1 MIISEESKNP
11 EQTIE
16 TVISDHEDEDE
27 PEKLTIVPFKSVLN
41 EQNSFINVIITSFF
55 YKKEIMSFFETEE
68 PPMQDSYRLIYELQL
83 IFDQMRKLTSPLY
96 FKKTTRERRFIDTSY
111 IKHELKY
118 QFNNK
123 CFNPNQSGNA
133 SDILNIFFNALHIY
147 FNNEENITA
156 SQTIECTDKNCLA
169 HELAYVNIAEQ
180 IYCTLCKKRGTLY
193 KYPFDGYYYAID
205 TNAILAKIYGSNDD
219 DLFLNKLFEIEKEV
233 HDESFQNNENDT
245 FICDCRKVNKI
256 NFKNNL
262 IMLKS
267 HKYFTVSLL
276 WTEPPKFEDIC
287 RIFITFPQRF
297 KNTDLFHVY
306 NDFDIKDYVMQ
317 GLIVSNNFNN
327 HVSFFINDE
336 INNESY
342 EKIEWFCCNDNET
355 KIMPSY
361 KDVIEWSLTNNFYPI
376 LLFYMYLDKDKIKE
390 AKNIEF
396 TPEQLNTYIHHC
408 TLIDHMNSITYTNY
422 KLKKEKLHPDI
433 KDIFISD
440 DGELYE
446 KINEIKQDETK
457 INKKFNFVEE
467 LEKEKEKEAMEE
479 ITHKEEEENEKESE
493 KRNIHIKRPK
503 NISKF
508 NQSKNDYLF
517 NKGIESETFRK
528 YPYKREGDWV
538 CSNCDNI
545 NNSSTFE
552 CVKCKYINMDIFARI
567 DEEKNAKSKEVK
579 KTLRNLK
586 SFKKN
591 SPPRKNFEYNQY
603 TKKCLN
609 CGNYYIKICYRCQK
623 NNNDKYKVTFSQIR
637 DENDMDQVKFIYN
650 RDNRT
655 IKNQKKIKEK
665 EINELVKEWEC
676 KYCRKVNSSKNTF
689 CVNCKF
695 NK

>member
-1 MIISEESKNP
+1 M
-11 EQTIE
+11 
-16 TVISDHEDEDE
+16 
-27 PEKLTIVPFKSVLN
+27 
-41 EQNSFINVIITSFF
+41 
-55 YKKEIMSFFETEE
+55 
-68 PPMQDSYRLIYELQL
+68 
-83 IFDQMRKLTSPLY
+83 
-96 FKKTTRERRFIDTSY
+96 
-111 IKHELKY
+111 
-118 QFNNK
+118 
-123 CFNPNQSGNA
+123 
-133 SDILNIFFNALHIY
+133 
-147 FNNEENITA
+147 
-156 SQTIECTDKNCLA
+156 
-169 HELAYVNIAEQ
+169 
-180 IYCTLCKKRGTLY
+180 
-193 KYPFDGYYYAID
+193 
-205 TNAILAKIYGSNDD
+205 
-219 DLFLNKLFEIEKEV
+219 NKLFEIEKEV

-479 ITHKEEEENEKESE
+479 IIHKEEEENEKESE

-591 SPPRKNFEYNQY
+591 SPPRKNLEYNQY

-637 DENDMDQVKFIYN
+637 DENDMDQVKFVYN